1 MPGGDRCRTDGD
13 DPASRQPTA
22 PGSTTGDEWR
32 RRLVAAVR
40 RRFGIDARA
49 LAGFRIAVAALV
61 VGDLAFR
68 ARSLQTFYTD
78 AGVLPRSALAAEYPT
93 LAALSLHALSGTVA
107 VQAALFG
114 ATALIALALLVG
126 YRTPLATVLT
136 LGLVASMNA
145 RNPYVLNGGDGLLTV
160 ALLVA
165 LFLPLG
171 ARWSVDARRRAGD
184 DAPTGDASPGREDP
198 VGRNASGRVS
208 SVATATLLV
217 QPVAIYAANAGFK
230 LRSPLWRQGEA
241 IQVVLQLEQF
251 AVGLAPYLTGHHRLL
266 TALTWLWMALVVAS
280 PLLLVV
286 TDWRRTVLVA
296 AYAVVHVGMAATMRL
311 GLFPLVSVAV
321 LVPFLPPAVWDR
333 LEGLLAGPAR
343 AATAF
348 ADDALAEPA
357 PWRLPPWLARSA
369 GRLGTVAVTVVLVA
383 SLLWPAAALG
393 LPAVPT
399 AAEQSAPDYTWNLFA
414 PHPSTH
420 HRWIVAPATLSTGE
434 RVDALDGSAVTWER
448 PPDAGET
455 YPNALWHR
463 YVVDIRAGNVDDP
476 RPLGAYLCRR
486 GVPGR
491 SAAIDTVAFYV
502 LETPVRAVGGGER
515 RRIEYVDR
523 DCRR

>member
-1 MPGGDRCRTDGD
+1 M
-13 DPASRQPTA
+13 A
-22 PGSTTGDEWR
+22 PGPTTGDGWR
-32 RRLVAAVR
+32 RRLVAAIR
-40 RRFGIDARA
+40 RRSGIDARA

-68 ARSLQTFYTD
+68 ARSLRAFYTD

-93 LAALSLHALSGTVA
+93 LAALSLHALSGTVV
-107 VQAALFG
+107 VQAVLFG
-114 ATALIALALLVG
+114 ATALAALALLVG

-145 RNPYVLNGGDGLLTV
+145 RNPFVLNGGDGLLSV
-160 ALLVA
+160 ALLLA

-171 ARWSVDARRRAGD
+171 ARWSVDARRRVGD
-184 DAPTGDASPGREDP
+184 DAPSGDTSARREDP
-198 VGRNASGRVS
+198 VGRNASGNSRVF

-241 IQVVLQLEQF
+241 IQVVLQLEPF

-266 TALTWLWMALVVAS
+266 TALTWLWIALLVAS

-286 TDWRRTVLVA
+286 TGWRRTVLVA
-296 AYAVVHVGMAATMRL
+296 AYALVHVGMAATMRL

-348 ADDALAEPA
+348 ADDALAEPS

-369 GRLGTVAVTVVLVA
+369 RRLGTVAVTVVLVA

-463 YVVDIRAGNVDDP
+463 YVVDLRAGNVDDP

-491 SAAIDTVAFYV
+491 SAAIDTVAFYI